1 LEEPETERALG
12 EEDLVAIPNPERR
25 RKKKR
30 KKDPNAPK
38 RPMSAYLVFLER
50 YRDAEMKLHPELKM
64 ADIIKKLAEKW
75 RVVTDEEKAECEAKA
90 KEDKDRYEMEMK
102 NYTPPPPLPSLIP
115 EVAALVA
122 NGTISIPGFPRLE
135 TGRKGKKY
143 VDPNEPKKPYSAYVL
158 FSMTYREELKHK
170 NGNAATLVETNKAVG
185 EAWRLLSADE
195 KSKYVQKAKEDRDV
209 YLRDKA
215 AYDAVK
221 MKAEAAVTAHLPSM
235 YPALQSLAAFHEAGS
250 KATALGSPLDEPSTM
265 QAIRTG
271 LSGVAKEDAYYKVV
285 ELRRTH
291 PELVHEAI
299 KFYVGEGGSND
310 WKAFLVHCVG
320 LDQAKHLLK

>member
-1 LEEPETERALG
+1 
-12 EEDLVAIPNPERR
+12 
-25 RKKKR
+25 
-30 KKDPNAPK
+30 
-38 RPMSAYLVFLER
+38 MSAYLVFLER

-115 EVAALVA
+115 EVAAL
-122 NGTISIPGFPRLE
+122 
-135 TGRKGKKY
+135 GKKY

-170 NGNAATLVETNKAVG
+170 NGNAATLVETNKALDVTMPPQAVG

-291 PELVHEAI
+291 PELVWPDSSSRLACRERSTSSVARM
-299 KFYVGEGGSND
+299 EGLNVFRTHRSTKPSSST
-310 WKAFLVHCVG
+310 WVKADPMIGRHS
-320 LDQAKHLLK
+320 